1 MKRIHEKAE
10 AHRCQKP
17 SRLCLFAT
25 LLACMMICLGCE
37 RTASAPSPGLISLGT
52 PDMGGLQ
59 TQAVQIITDALT
71 DPNPVVRVN
80 AIEVVAATGQVRLMP
95 KVQRM
100 LADQFV
106 PVRFAAALAI
116 GDCEYALGK
125 KFAAQLL
132 RDENHNVI
140 IAASYALTKLGS
152 PEYAEIYHKMIES
165 KDLTVRANSA
175 LLLGKTGDPNAL
187 KILHWALRDRYSD
200 DKVVFQAAESI
211 AMLGDATIYPKLWTM
226 LISAHWDL
234 RIVGIRAMGAL
245 KGREARAALTTML
258 KDDIPEVRLAAA
270 EQLGKLKDPVGEREV
285 LEIMEGR
292 LIEKLSTAEA
302 RQRAY
307 VLAAKA
313 IGRIRTTRLK
323 RFLPQLLKN
332 QAPFVRI
339 AAAEAVLNCNAGK

>member
-1 MKRIHEKAE
+1 MKRISEKAE
-10 AHRCQKP
+10 AHSCTIP
-17 SRLCLFAT
+17 SRLRLFAP
-25 LLACMMICLGCE
+25 LLASMMVFLGCE
-37 RTASAPSPGLISLGT
+37 PSASAPSPGLVSLGK
-52 PDMGGLQ
+52 PDTSDLQ
-59 TQAVQIITDALT
+59 KHALNTITDALA

-80 AIEVVAATGQVRLMP
+80 AIEVVAGTGQIRLMP
-95 KVQRM
+95 KVQRL
-100 LADQFV
+100 LADRFV

-125 KFAAQLL
+125 KHVARLL
-132 RDENHNVI
+132 RNEDHNVV
-140 IAASYALTKLGS
+140 IAASYALTKLGYH
-152 PEYAEIYHKMIES
+152 EYAEIYQKTIKS
-165 KDLTVRANSA
+165 KDPTVRANSA

-187 KILHWALRDRYSD
+187 KILHWALHDRDSN

-245 KGREARAALTTML
+245 KTRQAKAALSTML

-270 EQLGKLKDPVGEREV
+270 EQLAKLNDPVGEREV

-292 LIEKLSTAEA
+292 LIEKLSTPEA

-313 IGRIRTTRLK
+313 IGQIRTARLK
-323 RFLPQLLKN
+323 TFLPKLLQN
-332 QAPFVRI
+332 HVPFVRI

>member
-1 MKRIHEKAE
+1 MKRIREKAE
-10 AHRCQKP
+10 AHSHTKP
-17 SRLCLFAT
+17 SRLRLFAP
-25 LLACMMICLGCE
+25 LLACMMVFLGCQGPP
-37 RTASAPSPGLISLGT
+37 SAPSPGLVSLGA
-52 PDMGGLQ
+52 PDMRDLQ
-59 TQAVQIITDALT
+59 TRAVQIITDALA

-80 AIEVVAATGQVRLMP
+80 AIEVVASTGQIRLMP
-95 KVQRM
+95 KVLRL
-100 LADQFV
+100 LADRFV

-125 KFAAQLL
+125 KFVARLL
-132 RDENHNVI
+132 RHEDHNVV
-140 IAASYALTKLGS
+140 IAASYALAKLGS
-152 PEYAEIYHKMIES
+152 PEYAEIYHKTIES
-165 KDLTVRANSA
+165 KDPTVRANSA

-187 KILHWALRDRYSD
+187 KILHWALHDRDSD

-245 KGREARAALTTML
+245 KSRQAKAALTTML

-270 EQLGKLKDPVGEREV
+270 EQLGKLNDPVGEREV

-302 RQRAY
+302 RLRAY

-313 IGRIRTTRLK
+313 IGRICTPRLT
-323 RFLPQLLKN
+323 RFLPKLLQS
-332 QAPFVRI
+332 QAPFIRI
-339 AAAEAVLNCNAGK
+339 AAAEAVLNCNARK